1 VAGFDVKEQ
10 TRKARELAGRL
21 TPIQKVVVGAAVLTL
36 VAGAMV
42 LGRSGG
48 SPQMAALYTDL
59 EPADAAAI
67 VDELS
72 SQAVEYDLADAGR
85 TVLVPKDEVYDL
97 RVSMSAQGLPSSN
110 EGYALLDKQGI
121 TTSEFRQHIDYQRAL
136 EGELSRTLE
145 AMDGIESAT
154 VHLALPEES
163 VFVDEPGTATAS
175 VLVSSRAAGAIG
187 GDQVQAIIH
196 LVASSVKDMKP
207 DDVTVV
213 DSAGT
218 VLSSAGIAGG
228 GSGGDARVKAQSA
241 YEQQLT
247 GSLNALLA
255 RVAGPD
261 AVSVSVRAE
270 LDLDER
276 QATSET
282 FDTPDTAAGD
292 GLVST
297 EQTAS
302 ETYTGA
308 GATGG
313 TGVLGPDGAVIS
325 PAAANG
331 ANSYDKQ
338 DANRTFAIDRT
349 VEQVTTAPGSLTKL
363 HVAVLLDEASI
374 DAGQATA
381 IEEMVA
387 TAAGIDEERGDALV
401 VTRLPFDMSAATE
414 ATEAAAAQ
422 KAALAKSE
430 MMALIRTAV
439 IGFVILVALLLA
451 YRSTRRARRV
461 VATPIDLGELE
472 ARPLTAGGLPAGAT
486 AAVPVDPSAAVALP
500 AGPADD
506 DEMALALQR
515 ITSMADRRP
524 QEVASVLRSWL
535 AESKGRR

>member
-1 VAGFDVKEQ
+1 MAGFDVKDQ
-10 TRKARELAGRL
+10 TRKARELAARL
-21 TPIQKVVVGAAVLTL
+21 TPIQKVVLGAAVLTL
-36 VAGAMV
+36 VAGGLV
-42 LGRSGG
+42 LSRSG
-48 SPQMAALYTDL
+48 SSTDMAALYTDL

-67 VDELS
+67 VDELA

-97 RVSMSAQGLPSSN
+97 RVAMSSQGLPSSN

-145 AMDGIESAT
+145 AMDGIDGAT

-175 VLVSSRAAGAIG
+175 VLVSSRAAAAIG

-196 LVASSVKDMKP
+196 LVASSVKDMEP

-213 DSAGT
+213 DSSGM
-218 VLSSAGIAGG
+218 VLSSAGLAGG
-228 GSGGDARVKAQSA
+228 GAAGDGRVKAQTA

-247 GSLNALLA
+247 ASLNGLLA

-282 FDTPDTAAGD
+282 FDAPEEDAGGALVTA
-292 GLVST
+292 

-308 GATGG
+308 GQTGG
-313 TGVLGPDGAVIS
+313 TGVLGPDGAVVS
-325 PAAANG
+325 PAAADG
-331 ANSYDKQ
+331 ANSYEKA
-338 DANRTFAIDRT
+338 DANRTFALDRT
-349 VEQVTTAPGSLTKL
+349 VEQVTKAPGSLTKL
-363 HVAVLLDEASI
+363 HVAVLLDEATI
-374 DAGQATA
+374 DAAQATA
-381 IEEMVA
+381 IEEMVS
-387 TAAGIDEERGDALV
+387 TAAGIDAERGDALV
-401 VTRLPFDMSAATE
+401 VTRLPFDTSLATAAD
-414 ATEAAAAQ
+414 EAAAAEQ
-422 KAALAKSE
+422 KALAKSD

-461 VATPIDLGELE
+461 VSTPIDLGELA
-472 ARPLTAGGLPAGAT
+472 ARPMTAGGLPPGGVVVDDVTGVALP
-486 AAVPVDPSAAVALP
+486 AVPVDA
-500 AGPADD
+500 
-506 DEMALALQR
+506 DEMTLAMQR

-524 QEVASVLRSWL
+524 QEVASVLRTWL
-535 AESKGRR
+535 AESKARR

>member
-1 VAGFDVKEQ
+1 MAGFDVKEQ

-85 TVLVPKDEVYDL
+85 TVLVPKDDVYDL

-145 AMDGIESAT
+145 AMDGIDSAT

-175 VLVSSRAAGAIG
+175 VLVSSRGASAVG
-187 GDQVQAIIH
+187 SDQVQAIVH
-196 LVASSVKDMKP
+196 LVASSVKDMQP
-207 DDVTVV
+207 EDVTVV

-218 VLSSAGIAGG
+218 VLSTAGIAGG
-228 GSGGDARVKAQSA
+228 SSGSDALVKAQSA

-247 GSLNALLA
+247 ASLNGLLA

-276 QATSET
+276 QATSES
-282 FDTPDTAAGD
+282 FDTPDTAAD
-292 GLVST
+292 TGLVST

-302 ETYTGA
+302 ETYSGS
-308 GATGG
+308 GQTGG
-313 TGVLGPDGAVIS
+313 TGVLGPDGAVVS

-331 ANSYDKQ
+331 ANSYEKQ

-349 VEQVTTAPGSLTKL
+349 VEQVTTAPGSLKKL

-381 IEEMVA
+381 IEEMVS
-387 TAAGIDEERGDALV
+387 TAAGIDAERGDALV
-401 VTRLPFDMSAATE
+401 VTRLPFDTSAATE
-414 ATEAAAAQ
+414 ATEAAAAE

-430 MMALIRTAV
+430 MMALVRTAV
-439 IGFVILVALLLA
+439 IGFIILVALFLA

-472 ARPLTAGGLPAGAT
+472 ARPATAGLPAGAA
-486 AAVPVDPSAAVALP
+486 AAVPVDPTAAVALP
-500 AGPADD
+500 AAPDD
-506 DEMALALQR
+506 NDEMALAMQR
-515 ITSMADRRP
+515 ITSMADRSP